1 LREHVVTLALYPD
14 VRVSSRPARQCSASC
29 ASGKSIET
37 GDPRQFTTFDEA
49 REAGEQLAEENSPA
63 VGAAVQG
70 PTAVILPAGKIDN
83 ADMNMGASMNLR
95 LEPSA
100 LRSHGGVKRLADLI
114 RVFVDEK
121 VDQVQ
126 INVVSSETLRTAQR
140 EPENYQDLCVKVAGY
155 NARFVE
161 LQKEMQDTI
170 IARTEHGI

>member
-1 LREHVVTLALYPD
+1 
-14 VRVSSRPARQCSASC
+14 
-29 ASGKSIET
+29 
-37 GDPRQFTTFDEA
+37 
-49 REAGEQLAEENSPA
+49 
-63 VGAAVQG
+63 
-70 PTAVILPAGKIDN
+70 
-83 ADMNMGASMNLR
+83 MNLR